1 MEHTFTFTDDE
12 LYTLRYSISQR
23 IYRVESLLEEA
34 KVCTPCHTVKIGN
47 LSECL
52 SNLNSIFDKIS
63 KGGE

>member
-1 MEHTFTFTDDE
+1 MKTFTFTDDE

-23 IYRVESLLEEA
+23 IYRVESLLEETRVA
-34 KVCTPCHTVKIGN
+34 SPADVTKINN

-63 KGGE
+63 G